1 MNNRW
6 IKSYWI
12 KSVVVITLI
21 ALSGQMG
28 ATAFAASPTPASSTT
43 PNKSATVSPAANT
56 PTPNKSPTISPTT
69 TSVAVN
75 PSVGSALSID
85 AKSAILVDAQTGQVL
100 FDQNADEALPPASM
114 VKLMTEYLILESI
127 SNKNLKWDETI
138 TISEFS
144 SAISTNKTLSGI
156 PKAKGDQYTVKDLFY
171 AVTIYSDNGAAIAL
185 AERIAGTEEDFT
197 KKMNETAVKLGLSK
211 GARFIN
217 SSGLDR
223 VDLGKYA
230 PASIQGESTF
240 SARDG
245 AMIAYHLLKLY
256 PEILEYTKI
265 PSKPFRPTDK
275 NPMINYNWMLEGNA
289 NNINFRKFVYPGMD
303 GLKTGHTDNA
313 GYCFTGTASKD
324 GTRFISVVMGAK
336 TRESSF
342 NETRRIMDYGF
353 NNFERR
359 EVVAA
364 KTDVNEL
371 PTVTVSKALNKTVPV
386 VTENAITFMV
396 KKGTPA
402 DAFKREAIAI
412 EESKL
417 VAPLKQGDVVGAL
430 TVSYNNTV
438 QKVNLVAKED
448 VAKASW
454 IRLFFRSIKNF
465 FAGIFGKLF

>member
-6 IKSYWI
+6 IKS
-12 KSVVVITLI
+12 VVLITMI
-21 ALSGQMG
+21 ALFGQTG
-28 ATAFAASPTPASSTT
+28 ATVFAASPTPASSQNA
-43 PNKSATVSPAANT
+43 NKSATVSPPANT
-56 PTPNKSPTISPTT
+56 PTPNKSPTNSPTT
-69 TSVAVN
+69 TSVTAN
-75 PSVGSALSID
+75 SSAGSALSID
-85 AKSAILVDAQTGQVL
+85 AKSAILMDAQTGQVL
-100 FDQNADEALPPASM
+100 FEQNADEALPPASM

-144 SAISTNKTLSGI
+144 SVISTNKSFSGI
-156 PKAKGDQYTVKDLFY
+156 PKAKGDQYTVRDLFY

-185 AERIAGTEEDFT
+185 SERIAGTEENFT
-197 KKMNETAVKLGLSK
+197 NKMNETAAKLGLSS

-223 VDLGKYA
+223 IDLGKYA
-230 PASIQGESTF
+230 PASIQGESAF

-245 AMIAYHLLKLY
+245 ALIAYQLLKQY

-265 PSKPFRPTDK
+265 PSKTFRPTDK
-275 NPMINYNWMLEGNA
+275 NPMINYNWMLAGNA
-289 NNINFRKFVYPGMD
+289 NITNFRKFVYPGMD

-324 GTRFISVVMGAK
+324 GTRFISVVMGTK

-359 EVVAA
+359 EVLAA
-364 KTDVNEL
+364 KTNVDEL
-371 PTVTVSKALNKTVPV
+371 PTVTVSKAVNKTVPV
-386 VTENAITFMV
+386 VTENAISFMV
-396 KKGTPA
+396 KKGTTA
-402 DAFKREAIAI
+402 DAFKREAIAV
-412 EESKL
+412 EETKL
-417 VAPLKQGDVVGAL
+417 VAPLKQGDVVGTL
-430 TVSYNNTV
+430 TVSYNNSV

-465 FAGIFGKLF
+465 FAGLFGKMF

>member
-1 MNNRW
+1 MKKRSFKTYS
-6 IKSYWI
+6 IKF
-12 KSVVVITLI
+12 VAVITLT
-21 ALSGQMG
+21 ALFGQMG
-28 ATAFAASPTPASSTT
+28 ATVFAASPTPASSPT
-43 PNKSATVSPAANT
+43 PSKSATVSPAANT
-56 PTPNKSPTISPTT
+56 PTPSKSPTNSPNT
-69 TSVAVN
+69 TSTVVN
-75 PSVGSALSID
+75 PSAGSVLSID
-85 AKSAILVDAQTGQVL
+85 AKSAILVDAETGQVI
-100 FDQNADEALPPASM
+100 FDQNGDEALPPASM

-127 SNKNLKWDETI
+127 ANKNLKWEETI

-144 SAISTNKTLSGI
+144 SAISTNKNFSGI

-185 AERIAGTEEDFT
+185 AERIAGSEENFAN
-197 KKMNETAVKLGLSK
+197 KMNETAVKLGLSK

-223 VDLGKYA
+223 ADLGKYA
-230 PASIQGESTF
+230 PASIPGESSF

-245 AMIAYHLLKLY
+245 AMLAYNLIKQY
-256 PEILEYTKI
+256 PEVLEFTKI
-265 PSKPFRPTDK
+265 PSRLFRPTDK
-275 NPMINYNWMLEGNA
+275 NPMINFNWMLEGNA
-289 NNINFRKFVYPGMD
+289 NNINFRKFVYPGLD

-313 GYCFTGTASKD
+313 GYCFTGTATKN
-324 GTRFISVVMGAK
+324 GTRFITVVMGAK

-359 EVVAA
+359 EIVAA
-364 KTDVNEL
+364 KADVSEL
-371 PTVTVSKALNKTVPV
+371 PTVKVSKALNKTVPV

-417 VAPLKQGDVVGAL
+417 VAPLKQGDVVGTL
-430 TVSYNNTV
+430 SVSYNNTV

-465 FAGIFGKLF
+465 FAGLFGKLF